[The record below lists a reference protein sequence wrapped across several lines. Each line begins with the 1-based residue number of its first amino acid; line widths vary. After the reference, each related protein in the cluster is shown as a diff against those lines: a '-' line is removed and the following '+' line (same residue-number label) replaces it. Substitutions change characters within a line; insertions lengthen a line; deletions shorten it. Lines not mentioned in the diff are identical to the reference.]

1 MVLGRTRSRID
12 GAPES
17 LQGPGSDETY
27 HTSTRRPDMCENCLR
42 KPLRAFPVIFSLAQV
57 DPPPKPGSR
66 STSPFQY
73 PASQRHLQRSVY
85 EQTFLQILSLIT
97 EARVRLVKWLPGELK
112 SPSFKVT
119 SVTINSQNL
128 EDA

>member
-1 MVLGRTRSRID
+1 
-12 GAPES
+12 
-17 LQGPGSDETY
+17 
-27 HTSTRRPDMCENCLR
+27 MCEHFLR
-42 KPLRAFPVIFSLAQV
+42 KPLCAFPVIFSLAQV

-73 PASQRHLQRSVY
+73 PAGQRHLQRSVY
-85 EQTFLQILSLIT
+85 EQTCLQILSLIT
-97 EARVRLVKWLPGELK
+97 EARVRLAMWLPGELK